1 MMTIES
7 GVAFAIGMFFLAL
20 SPGPGLATIISR
32 VLASG
37 PVAGLAVTG
46 GLVLGDFVFMAIAMV
61 GMTAIAAALGPF
73 FALLKYAG
81 AAYLVWLGISV
92 LRGSAKP
99 LTVKPRA
106 GQGMLKDIGL
116 GLLVTMGNPK
126 PILFYSALLPTF
138 LDMTRIHLG
147 DFLVLAG
154 IVVVI
159 SYVVYGGYIL
169 LAERSR
175 RMLSS
180 SKASKLFKRT
190 TGGLLIGSGI
200 AVAVR

>member
-1 MMTIES
+1 MTIES
-7 GVAFAIGMFFLAL
+7 AIAFAIGMFFLAL

-32 VLASG
+32 ALASG
-37 PVAGLAVTG
+37 PAAGFAVTG

-61 GMTAIAAALGPF
+61 GMSAMAAALGPL

-81 AAYLVWLGISV
+81 AAYLIWLGIAM

-99 LTVKPRA
+99 VSVAPRA
-106 GQGMLKDIGL
+106 GQGMLKDISL

-138 LDMTRIHLG
+138 LDMSQIHMG

-154 IVVVI
+154 IVVII
-159 SYVVYGGYIL
+159 SYAVYGGYIL

-175 RMLSS
+175 RLLSS
-180 SKASKLFKRT
+180 RPAAKLFKRA
-190 TGGLLIGSGI
+190 TGTLLVGSGI

>member
-1 MMTIES
+1 MTIES
-7 GVAFAIGMFFLAL
+7 GVAFAIGMFFLAV

-32 VLASG
+32 ALASG
-37 PVAGLAVTG
+37 PIAGLAVTG

-61 GMTAIAAALGPF
+61 GMTAIAAALGPL

-81 AAYLVWLGISV
+81 AVYLVWLGIAV
-92 LRGSAKP
+92 LRGAAKP
-99 LTVKPRA
+99 MIVAPRA
-106 GQGMLKDIGL
+106 GRGMLKDVGL

-138 LDMTRIHLG
+138 LDMTRIHMG
-147 DFLVLAG
+147 DFLILAG

-159 SYVVYGGYIL
+159 SYAVYGGYIL

-175 RMLSS
+175 RLLSS
-180 SKASKLFKRT
+180 RSASKLFKRT
-190 TGGLLIGSGI
+190 TGTLLIGSGI

>member
-1 MMTIES
+1 MTIETTI
-7 GVAFAIGMFFLAL
+7 AFAIAMFFLAL
-20 SPGPGLATIISR
+20 SPGPGLAAIISR
-32 VLASG
+32 ALASG

-81 AAYLVWLGISV
+81 AAYLVWLGIAV
-92 LRGSAKP
+92 LRGSAGP
-99 LTVKPRA
+99 MTVAPRA
-106 GQGMLKDIGL
+106 GRGTLRDVGL

-138 LDMTRIHLG
+138 LDMTRIHVG

-159 SYVVYGGYIL
+159 SYVVYGGYIV
-169 LAERSR
+169 LAERGR

-180 SKASKLFKRT
+180 HSAARLFKRT
-190 TGGLLIGSGI
+190 TGTLLIGSGI
-200 AVAVR
+200 AVAIR

>member
-1 MMTIES
+1 MTIDTAL
-7 GVAFAIGMFFLAL
+7 AFAVGMFVLAV
-20 SPGPGLATIISR
+20 SPGAGLATIISR
-32 VLASG
+32 ALASG

-61 GMTAIAAALGPF
+61 GMTAIAAALGPL

-81 AAYLVWLGISV
+81 AAYLVWLGLSV
-92 LRGSAKP
+92 LRGGAKP
-99 LTVKPRA
+99 IAVTPRP
-106 GQGMLKDIGL
+106 GQGMARDVGL

-147 DFLVLAG
+147 DFLVLAA
-154 IVVVI
+154 IVVVV
-159 SYVVYGGYIL
+159 SYAVYGGYIL

-180 SKASKLFKRT
+180 TSASTFFRRT
-190 TGGLLIGSGI
+190 TGTLLIGSGI